1 MVNTFNELI
10 HELQNINLPLN
21 INNILSDIPE
31 INKNISSSDKVDD
44 SINYLLNK
52 SKKDLKGAFSLGSE
66 LLNKIKDEN
75 QIAYGGKDI
84 YNNINMICKCINI
97 LLIIIL
103 LLFLIGLIIY
113 LIKIN
118 KKNTN
123 KCLINTYDILP
134 IEQKYT
140 I

>member
-1 MVNTFNELI
+1 MVNSFKELI
-10 HELQNINLPLN
+10 NELQNINLPSN
-21 INNILSDIPE
+21 INNILIDMPE
-31 INKNISSSDKVDD
+31 IKKNINTNFRED
-44 SINYLLNK
+44 SINYLLKK
-52 SKKDLKGAFSLGSE
+52 SKTDSKGAFRLGSD
-66 LLNKIKDEN
+66 LLDKIKYEN
-75 QIAYGGKDI
+75 QIAYGGKDT
-84 YNNINMICKCINI
+84 YNKINTICKCINI

-118 KKNTN
+118 KKNTK

-134 IEQKYT
+134 IKQKYT